1 MPKSKV
7 VVAVLSRKGGV
18 GKTTVTMN
26 LAIASGNA
34 SVLDTDPQAS
44 AADWGDRRASESPQ
58 VMTCP
63 PKRIKSS
70 LEKIQSGWVFIDTQP
85 SDSDGPVQAA
95 LAADICLIVTQPNQL
110 DLDAVGSSLS
120 IAAAIGKPSFVVLNL
135 VHPSAAPT
143 DVITLL
149 ESAGATIAPTILHDR
164 GEYKKSPIEGLGV
177 LESNPDS
184 KAAQEIWNLFNW
196 LEKQQ

>member
-110 DLDAVGSSLS
+110 DLDA
-120 IAAAIGKPSFVVLNL
+120 IGKPSFVVLNL

-143 DVITLL
+143 DVIALL